1 MEKLLK
7 RKNIYKGKIL
17 DLNVDDILID
27 EKDKSFREVVL
38 HNGGVC
44 IALKDLKDNKFFL
57 VKQYRYVQ
65 NKEMLEFC
73 AGKIEKDEDVDEAI
87 KREAIEEL
95 GYEVKNLK
103 SLGQMI
109 PTCAYSSEK
118 IYLYYGETKEYV
130 GTNYDDDERIN
141 VFKYSFE
148 EIKELIKEGI
158 IDDGKTIALMYKLE
172 MAGLNG

>member
-103 SLGQMI
+103 SFGQMI

>member
-27 EKDKSFREVVL
+27 EKDKSFREVIL

-73 AGKIEKDEDVDEAI
+73 AGKIEKGEDVDKAI
-87 KREAIEEL
+87 KRETIEEL